1 MMITSG
7 NALALFSVGKKKNF
21 IVEGIVYMYKNPFN
35 YIGAKYKLLPQ
46 IFPLFPKDIRTFVD
60 LFGGSGELSFNIEAN
75 QIVYNEKC
83 KPLVNI
89 FNNMDKD
96 FLIEVQAM
104 IAKWGLTKTSK
115 NEFIALRQY
124 YNDNLNTL
132 SSREN
137 AVILYCLMVHAFNY
151 QIAFNSKGEYNMPS
165 GAGRSY
171 FSPQL
176 KDKLLDYIN
185 RKSEINIQFLDKDF
199 VDIKIPNT
207 YSNDTF
213 IYADPP
219 YLITVGAYE
228 RDYFCKWSETYE
240 HALLGYLDNLNDK
253 GFKFALSNVME
264 HKGKSN
270 EILKSWSSKYDVHHL
285 NIDYKNCNYQTKVK
299 TANSSDE
306 VLITNY

>member
-1 MMITSG
+1 
-7 NALALFSVGKKKNF
+7 
-21 IVEGIVYMYKNPFN
+21 MYKNPFN

-46 IFPLFPKDIRTFVD
+46 ILPLFPKNIGTFVD
-60 LFGGSGELSFNIEAN
+60 LFGGSGEVSFNVDAE
-75 QIVYNEKC
+75 QIIYNEKC
-83 KPLVNI
+83 KQLVNI
-89 FNNMDKD
+89 FNNMDDD
-96 FLIEVQAM
+96 FLADVESVIK
-104 IAKWGLTKTSK
+104 KWGLTKTSK
-115 NEFIALRQY
+115 DEFLALREY
-124 YNDNLNTL
+124 YNDNLIRM
-132 SSREN
+132 SPREN
-137 AVILYCLMVHAFNY
+137 AAILYCLMVHAFNY

-176 KDKLLDYIN
+176 KTKLTDYIT
-185 RKSEINIQFLDKDF
+185 RKGEMDIQFLDKDF
-199 VDIKIPNT
+199 LNVSV
-207 YSNDTF
+207 SNIGGDDTF
-213 IYADPP
+213 VYADPP

-240 HALLGYLDNLNDK
+240 RALLDYLDDLSDK
-253 GFKFALSNVME
+253 GYKFALSNVME

-270 EILKSWSSKYDVHHL
+270 EILKDWANKYHVHHL